1 MAKRFRDLIADWPPE
16 RTQAVEARVR
26 EMRRDMPLFRLR
38 IARGLSENE
47 LASALG
53 KTTNHVLVLERR
65 ADHFLSSARR
75 YVEAMGG
82 RLEVTAR
89 FPDRE
94 YRLDLV
100 PGEPGGSWDA
110 GPPALE
116 S

>member
-1 MAKRFRDLIADWPPE
+1 MS
-16 RTQAVEARVR
+16 
-26 EMRRDMPLFRLR
+26 LFRLR
-38 IARGLSENE
+38 VAFGMSEHE

-53 KTTNHVLVLERR
+53 NTPNHVLILERR

-82 RLEVTAR
+82 RLEITAR

-100 PGEPGGSWDA
+100 PGEPGGNWD
-110 GPPALE
+110 E
-116 S
+116 RSSSD